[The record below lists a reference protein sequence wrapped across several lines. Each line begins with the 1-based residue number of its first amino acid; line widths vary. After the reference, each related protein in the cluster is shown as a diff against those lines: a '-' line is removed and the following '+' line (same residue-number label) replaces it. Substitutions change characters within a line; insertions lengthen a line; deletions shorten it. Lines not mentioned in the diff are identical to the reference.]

1 MIGGYGETN
10 GLRGRLR
17 APWGSHSTWRYRRDT
32 GEMHGRYMGDTGEMH
47 PLGEPL
53 DAAHGVGLG
62 HGPTDVHHQ
71 AEREAD
77 EADLCTR
84 SREM

>member
-1 MIGGYGETN
+1 
-10 GLRGRLR
+10 
-17 APWGSHSTWRYRRDT
+17 
-32 GEMHGRYMGDTGEMH
+32 MGDTGEMH